1 MWPYH
6 IKIFRGFRFQIGE
19 PFATAACKYLYRAR
33 SKGNACTADRGGGT
47 ASVLAVTSSESANRS
62 FIASSNTNFNPT
74 GRLE

>member
-33 SKGNACTADRGGGT
+33 SKGNAGI
-47 ASVLAVTSSESANRS
+47 E
-62 FIASSNTNFNPT
+62 
-74 GRLE
+74 